1 MAYLSTLKLVMLL
14 TTLLTRVVLNIEESM
29 FTEYRDTAIDS
40 KKQLVKAWI
49 VSQSNSNA
57 GDKPI
62 DSIHRFFDSSPISPS
77 NRYVAYTRMPV
88 PPHVVTKKGSTN
100 VQHEA
105 SKVTQLIYAQI
116 IVTDLLSGTHAV
128 IDSTLAWDSQVGA
141 HVQWGSSDDELFYN
155 IVSFQNHD
163 QLNGTYQ
170 PFIHTSNTASG
181 GISSNNNNS
190 GSKARVVA
198 VVYNITSHSF
208 KALPC
213 PIYHV
218 SADGQQA
225 VSPNLLKIHYT
236 QMGYDIR
243 GITLPSI
250 PNRNALTN
258 DGICMTSVRDGIC
271 KVFVRLQQLL
281 AAAHMDVHHTP
292 VYGFHTKWSSD
303 GKYVMIIVRT
313 LESHV
318 LSISSTMIFKKST
331 VRVQHLF
338 VVDIHLTFIKRILS
352 WSSSPFVMH
361 ACAYNHSRC
370 DPVMLHDGNHPNWIP
385 NTHKIS
391 MNLEKVRR
399 QSNGIISSIISRRG
413 TRKRTDWSIVAI
425 DVDLIPLDY
434 QYTYSTVI
442 NIISGLYYNHNSTGR
457 TRATKRLDDNHYS
470 TALSISQ
477 SLSVQE
483 VYPIGTG
490 HPTFDITGQ
499 YILTDAYSKELSYL
513 QTALARTGQQWVRD
527 VTSMLDTA
535 AHLYSPI
542 RLIDIHSQ
550 REVWLTFIPIE
561 RRRRTSGSG
570 DWSSL
575 HSYLPDAFYGDSNNR
590 DKSWRCDLHITW
602 SRDYRYIAVNAR
614 INGGNRQLLVASVG
628 PDLGQYFNN
637 REAK

>member
-1 MAYLSTLKLVMLL
+1 
-14 TTLLTRVVLNIEESM
+14 M
-29 FTEYRDTAIDS
+29 FTEYRDAAIDS
-40 KKQLVKAWI
+40 QKQLVKAWI
-49 VSQSNSNA
+49 VSESNSNT
-57 GDKPI
+57 GDST

-77 NRYVAYTRMPV
+77 SRYAAYTRIPV
-88 PPHVVTKKGSTN
+88 PPPVITKKGGTN

-105 SKVTQLIYAQI
+105 STPLIYAQI
-116 IVTDLLSGTHAV
+116 VVTDLLSGVHAV

-155 IVSFQNHD
+155 IVSFQHHH

-170 PFIHTSNTASG
+170 PSILISDVASDGMASNKSE
-181 GISSNNNNS
+181 S
-190 GSKARVVA
+190 ARVVA

-225 VSPNLLKIHYT
+225 VSPNLLKIHFT
-236 QMGYDIR
+236 QLGYGIR
-243 GITLPSI
+243 GITLPSS

-258 DGICMTSVRDGIC
+258 DGICMASVRDGIC

-281 AAAHMDVHHTP
+281 AAAHMDVYHTP

-318 LSISSTMIFKKST
+318 LSSTMIFKKST

-338 VVDIHLTFIKRILS
+338 VVDTHLIFIKRILS

-361 ACAYNHSRC
+361 ACAYNRSRC

-399 QSNGIISSIISRRG
+399 QGNGIISTIMSRRG
-413 TRKRTDWSIVAI
+413 THKRTDWSIVTI

-434 QYTYSTVI
+434 QYTYSTAI
-442 NIISGLYYNHNSTGR
+442 NIISGLYRNRNSTVG
-457 TRATKRLDDNHYS
+457 TRAARRLSDNDKS

-477 SLSVQE
+477 SLPVQE

-513 QTALARTGQQWVRD
+513 QTALGRTGQQWVHD
-527 VTSMLDTA
+527 VTSMLDSA
-535 AHLYSPI
+535 DHLYSPI

-550 REVWLTFIPIE
+550 REVWLIFIPIE
-561 RRRRTSGSG
+561 RRRTSGSG
-570 DWSSL
+570 DWSRV
-575 HSYLPDAFYGDSNNR
+575 HSYLSDALYGNSNDR
-590 DKSWRCDLHITW
+590 DKSWRCDLHIAW
-602 SRDYRYIAVNAR
+602 SRNYRYIAVNGR
-614 INGGNRQLLVASVG
+614 TNGGNRQLLLASVG

-637 REAK
+637 MGAK

>member
-1 MAYLSTLKLVMLL
+1 MAYHPSSFKLAMLL
-14 TTLLTRVVLNIEESM
+14 TTLLSRLVLNLQESM
-29 FTEYRDTAIDS
+29 FTEHHDAAIDS
-40 KKQLVKAWI
+40 QKQLVKAWI
-49 VSQSNSNA
+49 VSESNSNA
-57 GDKPI
+57 GKPT

-77 NRYVAYTRMPV
+77 SRYVAYTRMPV
-88 PPHVVTKKGSTN
+88 PLPVITKKGSTN

-105 SKVTQLIYAQI
+105 SKVTPLIYAQI
-116 IVTDLLSGTHAV
+116 VITDLLSGAHTV
-128 IDSTLAWDSQVGA
+128 IDSSLAWDSQVGA

-155 IVSFQNHD
+155 IVSFQHHH
-163 QLNGTYQ
+163 QLNETYQ
-170 PFIHTSNTASG
+170 PIIHISDDATSSLN
-181 GISSNNNNS
+181 SNYLQ
-190 GSKARVVA
+190 SKARVVA

-208 KALPC
+208 RALPC

-236 QMGYDIR
+236 QLGYGIR
-243 GITLPSI
+243 GITLPSS

-258 DGICMTSVRDGIC
+258 DGICMTIVRDGIC

-281 AAAHMDVHHTP
+281 EAAHMDVQHTP

-318 LSISSTMIFKKST
+318 LSSTMIFKKGT

-338 VVDIHLTFIKRILS
+338 VVDTRLTFIKRILS
-352 WSSSPFVMH
+352 WSSSPFIMH
-361 ACAYNHSRC
+361 ACAYNRSRC

-391 MNLEKVRR
+391 MNLERVRR
-399 QSNGIISSIISRRG
+399 HNSSISSIMSSRG

-434 QYTYSTVI
+434 QYIYSTAI
-442 NIISGLYYNHNSTGR
+442 NIINHDSTGG
-457 TRATKRLDDNHYS
+457 TRAARRLDDNDKS
-470 TALSISQ
+470 TASSISQ
-477 SLSVQE
+477 SLAVQE

-513 QTALARTGQQWVRD
+513 QTALSRTGQQWVRD
-527 VTSMLDTA
+527 VTSMLDRA
-535 AHLYSPI
+535 ILLYSPI
-542 RLIDIHSQ
+542 RLIDTHSQ
-550 REVWLTFIPIE
+550 REVWLAFIPIE
-561 RRRRTSGSG
+561 RRRTSGNFSG
-570 DWSSL
+570 DWSSV
-575 HSYLPDAFYGDSNNR
+575 HSYLSEALYGGSNDR

-602 SRDYRYIAVNAR
+602 SRNYRYIAVNAR
-614 INGGNRQLLVASVG
+614 TNGRNRQLIVASVG
-628 PDLGQYFNN
+628 PDLGQYFNS
-637 REAK
+637 RGTK